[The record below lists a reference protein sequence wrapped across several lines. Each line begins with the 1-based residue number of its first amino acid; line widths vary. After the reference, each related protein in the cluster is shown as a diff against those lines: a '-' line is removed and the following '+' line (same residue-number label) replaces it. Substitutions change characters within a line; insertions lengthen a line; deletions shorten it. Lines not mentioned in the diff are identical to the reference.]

1 MDKKQSRLRRA
12 VATRRKIAELRV
24 HRLSVFRSNQHIY
37 ANIIGP
43 EGDKILVSAS
53 TVEPEV
59 RQQLAS
65 ETGRGGNVAAA
76 ALVGKRVAEKARAAG
91 IELVAFD
98 RSGFRYH
105 GRVKALADAAREAG
119 LKF

>member
-1 MDKKQSRLRRA
+1 MDKKISRLRRA
-12 VATRRKIAELRV
+12 AATRRKIHELRV
-24 HRLSVFRSNQHIY
+24 HRLSVFRSNLHIY
-37 ANIIGP
+37 ANIISP
-43 EGDKILVSAS
+43 DGDRVLITAS
-53 TVEPEV
+53 TLEPEV
-59 RQQLAS
+59 RKELA
-65 ETGRGGNVAAA
+65 TQKVHGGNLAAA
-76 ALVGKRVAEKARAAG
+76 GVVGKRVAEKAKAAG

>member
-1 MDKKQSRLRRA
+1 MDKKVSRLRRA
-12 VATRRKIAELRV
+12 VQTRRKIHELCV
-24 HRLSVFRSNQHIY
+24 HRLSVFRSNLHIY
-37 ANIIGP
+37 ANIISP
-43 EGDKILVSAS
+43 AGDRVLVTAS
-53 TVEPEV
+53 TLEPEV
-59 RQQLAS
+59 RAQLA
-65 ETGRGGNVAAA
+65 GQPGQGGNKAAA
-76 ALVGKRVAEKARAAG
+76 ILVGKRVAEKAKAAG